1 VTGETWPWLVLLGL
15 GALHGLNPGM
25 GWLFAV
31 ALGLQQGERRA
42 VWRALAPLAAGHA
55 LAVLAAVGLA
65 LVVGLAVP
73 RETLRWIVVV
83 ALLALGVRQLRRH
96 RHPRAGG
103 MRVGLRELVAW
114 SFLVASAHGAG
125 LMAVP
130 FAVEAVAPAVTG
142 GATQPDVAVAH
153 AAHVAPA
160 PASHAVRAHHAPAS
174 TAPGWRAL
182 LATLLHTAGYLG
194 VSGLLAAL
202 VYEFA
207 GLRILRQAWINV
219 DLLWAGSLV
228 LTAAVLAVM

>member
-1 VTGETWPWLVLLGL
+1 MTGEAWPWAVLLGL

-42 VWRALAPLAAGHA
+42 VWRALAPLAVGHA
-55 LAVLAAVGLA
+55 LAVAAAVALA
-65 LVVGLAVP
+65 LLVGLAVP
-73 RETLRWIVVV
+73 REALRWVVVV
-83 ALLALGVRQLRRH
+83 ALLGLGVRQLRRH

-103 MRVGLRELVAW
+103 MRVGMRELVAW

-130 FAVEAVAPAVTG
+130 FAVEAAAPGVVRGTSGSSAV
-142 GATQPDVAVAH
+142 VRHVAH
-153 AAHVAPA
+153 AATSAPA
-160 PASHAVRAHHAPAS
+160 PAPHAHHASA
-174 TAPGWRAL
+174 TAGPGWRAL

-219 DLLWAGSLV
+219 DLLWAASLV
-228 LTAAVLAVM
+228 VTAAVLAVM